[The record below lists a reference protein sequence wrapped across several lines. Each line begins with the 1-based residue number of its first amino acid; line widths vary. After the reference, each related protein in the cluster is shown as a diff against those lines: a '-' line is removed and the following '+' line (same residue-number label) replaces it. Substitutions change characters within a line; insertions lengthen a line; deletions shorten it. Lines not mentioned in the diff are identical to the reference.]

1 MKEQIRKIIENKDIA
16 LLHSTIEQM
25 NPKDIALMFLHIT
38 REQMLLVF
46 RLLSKD
52 KAVDTF
58 SHMDKHLQETLIRSM
73 TDKELKETINELFTD
88 DTVDLIEEMPAIV
101 VKRILSTI
109 PKKNRKIV
117 NEFLN
122 YPEDSA
128 GSIMTNEFVDLK
140 ENITVKDA
148 FAEIRKE
155 GTNKETIYTCYVLDD
170 ARKLVGLVSVRDLLL
185 ADPTTLIKDIMK
197 THIITATTTED
208 QEKVARRLHKY
219 DFLALPVVDKEN
231 RLVGII
237 TVDDAMD
244 VLQAEHTE
252 DLHKMAAMTPV
263 KDSYFSTSVLD
274 HAKHRIFWLI
284 ILMISAAVT
293 GSIITNYENA
303 FAAIPILVAF
313 IPMLMGTGG
322 NCGSQAST
330 LIIRG
335 LATDEIRTSDMLKVI
350 YKELRVALLIG
361 VSLAVINGIRVI
373 IQYKDYML
381 ALVVGITL
389 IFTVIVAKLL
399 GCTLPVLA
407 KRLKLDPA
415 IMAAPIISTIVD
427 TLSVFIY
434 FTVAMWLMNI

>member
-1 MKEQIRKIIENKDIA
+1 MKEEIRKIIENKDIA

-25 NPKDIALMFLHIT
+25 NPKDIALMFQHIT
-38 REQMLLVF
+38 KEQMLLVF
-46 RLLSKD
+46 RLLSKN

-197 THIITATTTED
+197 THIITATTIED

-303 FAAIPILVAF
+303 FAAIPLLVAF

-335 LATDEIRTSDMLKVI
+335 LATDEIRPSDMFRVI
-350 YKELRVALLIG
+350 YKEFRVALIIG
-361 VSLAVINGIRVI
+361 VSLAVINGIRVV

>member
-197 THIITATTTED
+197 THIITATTIED

-303 FAAIPILVAF
+303 FAAIPLLVAF

-335 LATDEIRTSDMLKVI
+335 LATDEIRPSDMFRVI
-350 YKELRVALLIG
+350 YKEFRVALIIG
-361 VSLAVINGIRVI
+361 VSLAVINGIRVV